1 MTKEK
6 LEEENKKLRRLVKEL
21 NSQKQQLLSSNK
33 SKDVFFANM
42 SHELK
47 TPLNSILVISSVM
60 AKNKQ
65 NKLDKEQIKN
75 LEIIKE
81 SGNDLLYLI
90 NDVLDISKLEAG
102 EMILELEDV
111 DILQTLIGL
120 KDMFEPLIQSK
131 NLEFVC
137 EFDEDIKMIHTDK
150 HKVRQI
156 IKNLLSNALKFVAHG
171 KVRLRLEHT
180 PDQVLFT
187 VKDDGI
193 GIPEEKLEHI
203 FDRFKQAEE
212 STTKKFGGSG
222 LGLAIC
228 KELAN
233 LLGGDIV
240 VHSQINKG
248 STFVL
253 SLPLY
258 LKKEHVKSQSEQLL
272 IRDSILVKTLTQKPH
287 YVQSNIKDILVVTQD
302 HLNLFTSFVK
312 LKKIGLNITQFDLPE
327 YASKEL
333 RNEPFDL
340 LLINLTNL
348 KEETS
353 PLILQAKELKM
364 KIVII
369 TQEVET
375 LLDVDLVIHN
385 EQIEDLLIP
394 ELLKL

>member
-111 DILQTLIGL
+111 DILQTLVGL

-156 IKNLLSNALKFVAHG
+156 IKNLLSNALKFVSHG

-258 LKKEHVKSQSEQLL
+258 LKKEHVRSQSEQLL

-375 LLDVDLVIHN
+375 LLDVDLVIQN